1 MSHIR
6 VAPELGLILNP
17 DTGVVAE
24 EREDVIEYSLDGVN
38 TQIDELDKIVTD
50 MMNQLEPNAPLLS
63 MFPGREKASYNAGI
77 VTNAF
82 YGAVIG
88 FIISFLLLIISR
100 APAAMEIVNRMIR
113 GGT

>member
-6 VAPELGLILNP
+6 VAPELRLILNP
-17 DTGVVAE
+17 TTGIIAE
-24 EREDVIEYSLDGVN
+24 EREDVVEYSLDN
-38 TQIDELDKIVTD
+38 IRTKLDEVDKIVMD

-77 VTNAF
+77 LTNAF

-88 FIISFLLLIISR
+88 FIISFLILVFLKVG
-100 APAAMEIVNRMIR
+100 AALKT
-113 GGT
+113 GGM

>member
-6 VAPELGLILNP
+6 VVPELHLILNP
-17 DTGVVAE
+17 STGVIAE
-24 EREDVIEYSLDGVN
+24 EREDVVEYSLDGVK
-38 TQIDELDKIVTD
+38 TQLDELDKIVTD
-50 MMNQLEPNAPLLS
+50 MMNQLSPTAPLLN
-63 MFPGREKASYNAGI
+63 MFPGRERASYNAGI

-88 FIISFLLLIISR
+88 FIIAFLLLLVLKIGDVM
-100 APAAMEIVNRMIR
+100 ATL

>member
-6 VAPELGLILNP
+6 VAPELHLILNP
-17 DTGVVAE
+17 TTGVIAE
-24 EREDVIEYSLDGVN
+24 EREDVVEYSLDSIR
-38 TQIDELDKIVTD
+38 TKLDELDKTVTD

-77 VTNAF
+77 LTNAF

-88 FIISFLLLIISR
+88 FIVSFLLLVILKVGS
-100 APAAMEIVNRMIR
+100 ALKM
-113 GGT
+113 GGV